1 MADGDSEAF
10 LSIREVSKTYR
21 TLSKGTT
28 VALTP
33 SSFDIGAHEFVSIV
47 GPSGC
52 GKSTLLNILAG
63 LLAPTTGEVVLESRP
78 ITGPDDRVGLVF
90 QRPVLLPWRKVID
103 NVTLPIEVKKLRPK
117 QAYVDK
123 AYQLLEMVGLKGF
136 ENAYPSELSG
146 GMQQRASIARTL
158 VYDSRLLL
166 MDEPFA
172 ALDAM
177 TRDEMNVELL
187 RIWRA
192 QKMTIVFV
200 THNIPE
206 AVMLSTKVIVMSA
219 RPGRVREIIPVELG
233 ERGLDLTGNPEFGRI
248 VSHIRGLLDQPE
260 RGAQP

>member
-1 MADGDSEAF
+1 MTDGDAKEF
-10 LSIREVSKTYR
+10 LTIRDVSKTYR
-21 TLSKGTT
+21 TLRKGTT
-28 VALTP
+28 VALSK
-33 SSFDIGAHEFVSIV
+33 SSFDIGPHEFVSVV

-63 LLAPTTGEVVLESRP
+63 LLAPSTGEVLLESRP
-78 ITGPDDRVGLVF
+78 ISGPDDRIGLVF

-103 NVTLPIEVKKLRPK
+103 NVTLPIEVKKLRPRR
-117 QAYVDK
+117 AYVDK
-123 AYQLLEMVGLKGF
+123 AYELLEMVGLKGF
-136 ENAYPSELSG
+136 EEAYPSELSG

-206 AVMLSTKVIVMSA
+206 AVMLSTKIIVMSA
-219 RPGRVREIIPVELG
+219 RPGRIREIIPVDLG

-248 VSHIRGLLDQPE
+248 VTHIRGLLDVSE
-260 RGAQP
+260 TAAQH